1 MKKSK
6 FTEDQIAFALKQ
18 AELGTSV
25 EEVCRRMGISDATFY
40 VWRKKYAG
48 VGPSGLRR
56 LRQLEEENCKLKQIV
71 ADLSL
76 EKAMLQAVVAK
87 KLRPSQRRALV
98 PELMQRFGC
107 IQRNA
112 LRVVKMS
119 ASAYLYKPVKKDE
132 SALKMR
138 IKEITDTR
146 VHYGYRRVH
155 VLLRREGHT
164 DIVKRIYR
172 LYREEGLSLRLKR
185 PRRNKAAK
193 LRQPKQLAHAIN
205 EIWSMDFVVDAL
217 FDGRKRRMLTV
228 VDLFTRECLAIEVGQ
243 GLKGEDVVRTLNGI
257 TAQRGLPRTIK
268 TDNGSEFISKVMDKW
283 AYERGVELDFSRP
296 GKPTDNAAVESFN
309 GRLRQECLN
318 AHWFLSLADAQAKI
332 GTWRQDYN
340 ESRPH
345 SALGWATPADFARR
359 CCLQAATAM
368 SEEPEVSTS
377 GRY

>member
-1 MKKSK
+1 
-6 FTEDQIAFALKQ
+6 
-18 AELGTSV
+18 
-25 EEVCRRMGISDATFY
+25 
-40 VWRKKYAG
+40 
-48 VGPSGLRR
+48 
-56 LRQLEEENCKLKQIV
+56 
-71 ADLSL
+71 
-76 EKAMLQAVVAK
+76 
-87 KLRPSQRRALV
+87 LV

-107 IQRNA
+107 SQRNA

-119 ASAYLYKPVKKDE
+119 ASTYLYKSVRKDE

-164 DIVKRIYR
+164 DNVKRIYR

-205 EIWSMDFVVDAL
+205 EIWSMDFVADAL
-217 FDGRKRRMLTV
+217 FDGRKLRMLTV
-228 VDLFTRECLAIEVGQ
+228 VDLYTRECLAIDVGQ
-243 GLKGEDVVRTLNGI
+243 SLKGQDVVRTLNGI

-283 AYERGVELDFSRP
+283 AHERGVELDFSRP

-318 AHWFLSLADAQAKI
+318 AHWFLSLADAKAKI
-332 GTWRQDYN
+332 EAWRQDYN

-345 SALGWATPADFARR
+345 SALEWATPAEFARR
-359 CCLQAATAM
+359 CCLQAATTM
-368 SEEPEVSTS
+368 SGEPEVSNS
-377 GRY
+377 ERY